1 MFTGII
7 EEIGII
13 KSITSNKNGIDL
25 TISAKKVL
33 ENTKLGDSIS
43 INGCCQTVV
52 EISNQDFKVNVSF
65 ETLKISNFSNLKI
78 NQPVNLERALTLSS
92 RLGGH
97 IVQGH
102 VDGTAILLD
111 VKKHSQYYDIFLKVN
126 DTLDRYIVKK
136 GSIAINGIS
145 LTIAEI
151 ENNILRSTII
161 PHTFE
166 NTTLKNLCN
175 GDIVNI
181 ETDILGRYI
190 EKFLLRKDNDVKS
203 QINEDFLKENGFI

>member
-190 EKFLLRKDNDVKS
+190 EKFLSRKDNDVKS